1 MSLLARLLTPSAGPY
16 KDWDDFWY
24 NPTGFTSKTLSG
36 MRVSAEAA
44 MRLSVVFACV
54 RIVAETIGVPPFKI
68 YRRRGDEGKDPAP
81 DHPAYY
87 RLHDSP
93 NDAQTSPEWREMM
106 QGHVSLRGNAYSRI
120 VRGPR
125 GPGDFM
131 LLPMHPDRVLPLA
144 LPSGRI
150 GYIHTIKNGGKESFT
165 QDEVLHLRGLSS
177 DGVVG
182 LSPLD
187 LLREPIGLAMAG
199 EAYAARYF
207 ENNGAPGGYLKHPK
221 ALSSTA
227 HTRLLE
233 WMKENHQGVM
243 NAHKPNIFEEGMEW
257 VQVGLDPEKM
267 QMVFTRQFQVIDIAR
282 AFRVPLHLLN
292 ELTKPSYASIEQM
305 SLEFI
310 TYERMPDF
318 VKFEKR
324 VDLQLISPRNDEFF
338 AEFMLEGFLR
348 GDIKTRYEAYS
359 KATGGP
365 WMARNEVRIKENLNP
380 RQGLDEILSPLNMG
394 GASSAPAV
402 DGEDGS
408 VLRQAQDVVS
418 SPNHA
423 RLTRLLR
430 ASAGRI
436 SRREIGAVEKL
447 LVRAGGDMKSFK
459 DSVLT
464 FYDEHARY
472 VAEAL
477 AIGEEA
483 ANRYALF
490 QARRIC
496 EAAERGT
503 VPHLLSEFKNNGSEW
518 VLAMTRKE
526 GEKHDEDQI
535 EEVLREAD

>member
-1 MSLLARLLTPSAGPY
+1 
-16 KDWDDFWY
+16 
-24 NPTGFTSKTLSG
+24 
-36 MRVSAEAA
+36 
-44 MRLSVVFACV
+44 
-54 RIVAETIGVPPFKI
+54 
-68 YRRRGDEGKDPAP
+68 
-81 DHPAYY
+81 
-87 RLHDSP
+87 
-93 NDAQTSPEWREMM
+93 
-106 QGHVSLRGNAYSRI
+106 
-120 VRGPR
+120 
-125 GPGDFM
+125 
-131 LLPMHPDRVLPLA
+131 
-144 LPSGRI
+144 
-150 GYIHTIKNGGKESFT
+150 
-165 QDEVLHLRGLSS
+165 
-177 DGVVG
+177 
-182 LSPLD
+182 
-187 LLREPIGLAMAG
+187 
-199 EAYAARYF
+199 
-207 ENNGAPGGYLKHPK
+207 
-221 ALSSTA
+221 
-227 HTRLLE
+227 
-233 WMKENHQGVM
+233 
-243 NAHKPNIFEEGMEW
+243 MEW

-267 QMVFTRQFQVIDIAR
+267 QMVLTRQFQVIDIAR

-380 RQGLDEILSPLNMG
+380 LQGLDEILSPLNMG
-394 GASSAPAV
+394 GASSMPPV
-402 DGEDGS
+402 DGEDAS
-408 VLRQAQDVVS
+408 
-418 SPNHA
+418 A

-472 VAEAL
+472 VADAL
-477 AIGEEA
+477 ALGEEP
-483 ANRYALF
+483 ANRYIVF

-496 EAAERGT
+496 EAAEGGSL
-503 VPHLLSEFKNNGSEW
+503 PHLLSELKNNGSEW

-526 GEKHDEDQI
+526 GESHDQEQI
-535 EEVLREAD
+535 EEGLREAD